1 MKDDVEKTKK
11 QITKAKVLSEK
22 LGGKENAETIEK
34 AASQNSNRELMA
46 ENAMLAKANED
57 LTQKVETLNEENL
70 DLTQKVETL
79 TETVIL
85 MEKRITL
92 LEDQIRYVGV
102 GSQLTAIF
110 SV

>member
-22 LGGKENAETIEK
+22 FGGKENAQSVEK
-34 AASQNSNRELMA
+34 VASQNSKEMENPSGDLLV
-46 ENAMLAKANED
+46 ENAKLAKANED
-57 LTQKVETLNEENL
+57 LTEKVGALTEENL

-85 MEKRITL
+85 MDKRITL
-92 LEDQIRYVGV
+92 LEDQIR
-102 GSQLTAIF
+102 
-110 SV
+110 

>member
-1 MKDDVEKTKK
+1 MKRLKDDVEKTKK

-22 LGGKENAETIEK
+22 FGGKENTKTSEK
-34 AASQNSNRELMA
+34 VASQNSKVVESSIGELMA
-46 ENAMLAKANED
+46 EKSILAKANED
-57 LTQKVETLNEENL
+57 LTQKVETLTVENL

-92 LEDQIRYVGV
+92 LEDQVR
-102 GSQLTAIF
+102 
-110 SV
+110 

>member
-1 MKDDVEKTKK
+1 MKRLKDDVEKTKK

-22 LGGKENAETIEK
+22 LGGKENTETIEK
-34 AASQNSNRELMA
+34 AASQNSNGELMA

-92 LEDQIRYVGV
+92 LEDQIR
-102 GSQLTAIF
+102 
-110 SV
+110 